1 MLPSFLSPLLKR
13 PESDFVLRNARTG
26 ERLAE
31 MVEGAFESSAR
42 NRGLLGRD
50 SFAPGSALI
59 IAPCT
64 SVHTWFMRFSID
76 VLFVSKLGEI
86 KKVRPSVGPW
96 RLAAAW
102 NSFAVVELPAG
113 GAGHSKPGDLLELV
127 SSGSPNYETE

>member
-1 MLPSFLSPLLKR
+1 MPSFLSPLLKQ
-13 PESDFVLRNARTG
+13 PKADFALRNARTG
-26 ERLAE
+26 ELLAE

-50 SFAPGSALI
+50 SLAPGSALI
-59 IAPCT
+59 LAPCT

-76 VLFVSKLGEI
+76 VLFVTKLGEI
-86 KKVRPSVGPW
+86 KKVRPAVGPW

-113 GAGHSKPGDLLELV
+113 GAGDSRPGDLLELV
-127 SSGSPNYETE
+127 TSGPPNYETE

>member
-1 MLPSFLSPLLKR
+1 MPSFLSPILKQPR
-13 PESDFVLRNARTG
+13 TAYGLRNVRTG
-26 ERLAE
+26 EHLAN
-31 MVEGAFESSAR
+31 MVEAAFDSTSR

-64 SVHTWFMRFSID
+64 SVHTWFMRFPID
-76 VLFVSKLGEI
+76 LVFVGKLGEI
-86 KKVRPSVGPW
+86 KKVRPAVGPW

-113 GAGHSKPGDLLELV
+113 GAGDSRPGDVLELV
-127 SSGSPNYETE
+127 PNEAS